1 MRPKRGTLPPTN
13 LALAQGLFP
22 RVRGREIL
30 RSPYPAFCMD
40 RLVGP
45 TEDPLPRSYAWKST
59 LLCVSPAWISALVNG
74 TGRRTRRSKSL
85 VGTSPRR
92 FGGPSSAC
100 HIWLATEPRRAIHG
114 LPAPNDPSLTLTRTQ
129 HAAIPGNRRNK
140 RSLIY
145 AGYANPCNPQQP
157 LTAHS

>member
-1 MRPKRGTLPPTN
+1 
-13 LALAQGLFP
+13 
-22 RVRGREIL
+22 
-30 RSPYPAFCMD
+30 MD

-45 TEDPLPRSYAWKST
+45 TEDPLPSILRMEVNT
-59 LLCVSPAWISALVNG
+59 TFVSPAWISALVNG

-114 LPAPNDPSLTLTRTQ
+114 LPAPNDPSLTLTRALYRATV
-129 HAAIPGNRRNK
+129 GNRGNK
-140 RSLIY
+140 KLLTY
-145 AGYANPCNPQQP
+145 AEFARLCNIQQP
-157 LTAHS
+157 LTAH